1 MIDRSSYDIKGKSR
15 INNYLFDGE
24 IIVMD
29 LNEEWVYHIG
39 FPFLSEMNAGNI

>member
-1 MIDRSSYDIKGKSR
+1 MIDRSSYDVKGKSK
-15 INNYLFDGE
+15 IKNYSFYGE

-39 FPFLSEMNAGNI
+39 FPFLSKRNARNI